1 MFFKNER
8 PGDFQAILLALN
20 NLNPVH
26 ALILEAD
33 KSVWVQ
39 EENFTYTIT
48 LKVFI
53 VVAMPVVICMVRQGQ
68 ISVQIQK

>member
-8 PGDFQAILLALN
+8 PGDFKAILLSLN

-48 LKVFI
+48 WKVFI
-53 VVAMPVVICMVRQGQ
+53 VVAIPVVICMVRQGQ
-68 ISVQIQK
+68 IPVQIQK